1 MKTKTN
7 SQLFYNLRNDNK
19 FFTFEGYD
27 FKIIDNCL
35 EIIYSFNLADKV
47 NFNPKLRFLPSKHI
61 NYNSFNKHS
70 LNNFVFHMG
79 MVELIS
85 YWKAACP
92 KKVIIKPSYLSSE
105 QIEFWKKLYFHGLGE
120 FFYLNGI
127 SVEENSF
134 MYITTHGKKLNP
146 VAKELSNNKVIVPV
160 GGGKDSIVT
169 LELLKEKGMGVIP
182 FFVNP
187 REASWR
193 TIEVAGFTKNDC
205 IVVERTID
213 KKLIDLNN
221 KGYLNGHTPF
231 SAMVAFTSATVSF
244 LTGISNVALSNE
256 SSANESTVPGSM
268 INHQY
273 SKSFEFEKDFH
284 EYSKKFLL
292 QDMHY
297 FSFLR
302 PINELQIAK
311 LFSKFNQHFATFR
324 SCNVGSKKDV
334 WWGKCPKCLFT
345 YILLGP
351 FVDEKILIEI
361 FGANMLKDNSLDSI
375 FRELT
380 GIAEVKPFECVG
392 TPEEVIAA
400 ISAGVGFDNIVY
412 NSARKLKESD
422 SFGKL
427 LTGYNSENLLPHN
440 FDNILKDALNG

>member
-1 MKTKTN
+1 
-7 SQLFYNLRNDNK
+7 
-19 FFTFEGYD
+19 
-27 FKIIDNCL
+27 
-35 EIIYSFNLADKV
+35 
-47 NFNPKLRFLPSKHI
+47 
-61 NYNSFNKHS
+61 
-70 LNNFVFHMG
+70 
-79 MVELIS
+79 
-85 YWKAACP
+85 
-92 KKVIIKPSYLSSE
+92 
-105 QIEFWKKLYFHGLGE
+105 
-120 FFYLNGI
+120 
-127 SVEENSF
+127 
-134 MYITTHGKKLNP
+134 
-146 VAKELSNNKVIVPV
+146 

-334 WWGKCPKCLFT
+334 WCGKCPKCLFT